1 MLSRLKDWFLTHQV
15 KLASGLGLL
24 SVAIIFMLDYRGPVA
39 LAVFIFSIASIFVGG
54 RIFQHETSENWLS
67 ISYGG
72 LLRNV
77 VGSILMLFGWV
88 TLLRG
93 LVAIAIAVILLRVS

>member
-15 KLASGLGLL
+15 KLASGLGIL
-24 SVAIIFMLDYRGPVA
+24 SVAIIFVLDYRGAVA
-39 LAVFIFSIASIFVGG
+39 LAIFIFSIALIYAGG
-54 RIFQHETSENWLS
+54 RIVEADTSENWLS

-93 LVAIAIAVILLRVS
+93 LVAIAIAAILLRAS